1 MDRQLSLL
9 LLLFSLCFLSIFP
22 DLSRSASLRSSGWHA
37 DEKTKSS
44 VLKLVTGGGSSSIID
59 PTRVTQ
65 ISWRPRAFIY
75 RNFLTNEECDH
86 LITLAKDKLEKS
98 MVADNDSGKSIESEV
113 RTSSG
118 MFLRKGQDEVVA
130 NVEAR
135 IAAWTFLPKENGE
148 SIQILHYEH
157 GQKYEPHFDYF
168 HDKVNQELGGHRVAT
183 VLMYLSD
190 VAKGGETVFPNSEE
204 KKSQPK
210 GDDWSDC
217 AKNGYA
223 VKPRKGDALLFFSLH
238 LNATTD
244 PRSLHGS
251 CPVIE
256 GEKWS
261 ATKWIH
267 VRSFETPKHECKDQN
282 PNCSHWALKGECEK
296 NPLYMVGSEDTVGHC
311 RKSCKV
317 CS

>member
-1 MDRQLSLL
+1 MGSRNPF
-9 LLLFSLCFLSIFP
+9 LLFFFSFFLLP
-22 DLSRSASLRSSGWHA
+22 DPSHSAIPFTRWRSNKKANVSPGFSYA
-37 DEKTKSS
+37 Q
-44 VLKLVTGGGSSSIID
+44 ID

-65 ISWRPRAFIY
+65 ISWQPRAFVY
-75 RNFLTNEECDH
+75 RGFLTNEECDH
-86 LITLAKDKLEKS
+86 FINLAKDKLEKS
-98 MVADNDSGKSIESEV
+98 MVADNESGKSIESEV

-118 MFLRKGQDEVVA
+118 MFLRKHQDDIVA
-130 NVEAR
+130 RVEAR
-135 IAAWTFLPKENGE
+135 IAAWTFLPAENGE
-148 SIQILHYEH
+148 AMQILHYEH

-168 HDKVNQELGGHRVAT
+168 HDKANQELGGHRVAT

-190 VAKGGETVFPNSEE
+190 VEQGGETVFPSSEAA
-204 KKSQPK
+204 KSQPK

-238 LNATTD
+238 PDATTD
-244 PRSLHGS
+244 PLSLHGS

-267 VRSFETPKHECKDQN
+267 VRAFEFPSKSSGCEDQN
-282 PNCSHWALKGECEK
+282 PNCPAWAASGECVK
-296 NPLYMVGSEDTVGHC
+296 NPSYMIGSEEVEGYC
-311 RKSCKV
+311 KKSCGK
-317 CS
+317 CSS